1 MTRLTAGLLAATA
14 TLAFT
19 SCATPAQ
26 TQNLKPAAENPIAIA
41 DRAGPKLTAL
51 VRGINDE
58 EAERDLDISNLDIAV
73 YVRGSIA
80 RTTLTATFVNP
91 LKTEDLEG
99 RFVLNMPRGAVI
111 NGYALD
117 INGQMIDGVLETK
130 YNAAEAYQKRVNRRI
145 DPGLAEVDYSDRFET
160 RIYPI
165 PAEGKR
171 TIRLV
176 MVSQFDPASGYALP
190 LTVGG
195 KVGKFTMG
203 VSGDAKVKGV
213 PAGLNVHPYNEASNV
228 ALKGD
233 FRLEATSTAPM
244 LVSQHSGTDAFF
256 EISGALPRGAID
268 RHKPLHILWDRSLSR
283 TDDNLKDE
291 AQLAEDLALKRGLR
305 RATITLFDSGKV
317 ETKDV
322 AADRISETLADARY
336 RGATSY
342 ASLQSLAIAPG
353 ADCLMFSD
361 GRVTIDDRKD
371 FLPACAVTAI
381 TSGPERDDAWLGD
394 LAQRTGGA
402 LHVLTKAN
410 AETVFG
416 LLDKPDAAIL
426 AVTDGTGKAIETAPL
441 ASDRRNFRLVG
452 PVPADAVVLV
462 KVEGETSPRRFNLA
476 TTVSIPF
483 EGPGALWAR
492 HRLGVVAAETN
503 PDDMAALARRYNIA
517 TPQASFIVLETPA
530 DYVEAKINPP
540 LSYPREL
547 RTAYA
552 DLREAADA
560 EASEHR
566 AERLT
571 QVVNLWEAQ
580 KDWWKRDFK
589 GPDPKKDQ
597 GPRPRPGAEATATP
611 PPPSS
616 PAAAPEARSAPADR
630 DNVVVTAN
638 RREETVQ
645 DIAVDVTAITD
656 EVRRELGLDGAD
668 AGSASREGSISVA
681 EWKPDRPYIAKL
693 DKAGEAWE
701 QVIDTELTTSGALPL
716 FWFDIAEWHWQKGRK
731 DEARRAV
738 ESALDLPTRDNQTL
752 AIVAA
757 RLLRYGSHDR
767 AIWLLERLAEREATR
782 PQPKRK
788 LATAL
793 LERAKVDAN
802 TVSAKADMV
811 RAIDLLAKAAT
822 DVYEQESDGIETVAL
837 MEANAALAKLKAM
850 GGSSTALDPRLVAL
864 LDADLRVVV
873 EWNTPRTDL
882 DLWVLEPKGY
892 EVGYSA
898 PLSPWGGK
906 LSGDITDGY
915 GPEEYLIH
923 KALTGEYKIRAKTF
937 ASDPTNPN
945 GPSSLTVRLIRNF
958 GRPGQSE
965 ELMDIEMEARD
976 REKVD
981 LGKITIK

>member
-1 MTRLTAGLLAATA
+1 MTNRLKAGLLCAVA
-14 TLAFT
+14 TLT
-19 SCATPAQ
+19 LVSCATPAQ
-26 TQNLKPAAENPIAIA
+26 VQNLQPASEKPAVIAE
-41 DRAGPKLTAL
+41 RAGPKLTAL

-58 EAERDLDISNLDIAV
+58 EMERELDIAALDISVN
-73 YVRGSIA
+73 VRGGLA
-80 RTTLTATFVNP
+80 ETTLTATFANP
-91 LKTEDLEG
+91 TKTEELEG

-117 INGQMIDGVLETK
+117 INGQMIDGVLETR
-130 YNAAEAYQKRVNRRI
+130 YAAAEAYQKRVNRRV
-145 DPGLAEVDYSDRFET
+145 DPGLVEVDYSDRFET
-160 RIYPI
+160 RIFPI

-176 MVSQFDPASGYALP
+176 MVSQFDPASGYSLP
-190 LTVGG
+190 LTVGSP
-195 KVGKFTMG
+195 VGKFTMK
-203 VSGDAKVKGV
+203 VSGDAKVRAV
-213 PAGLNVHPYNEASNV
+213 PAGLNVHPVNEAGNV

-233 FRLEATSTAPM
+233 LRLESTSTAAM
-244 LVSQHSGTDAFF
+244 LVSQHPGADAFF
-256 EISGALPRGAID
+256 DISGALPRGAID
-268 RHKPLHILWDRSLSR
+268 RHTPLHILWDRSLSR
-283 TDDNLKDE
+283 IDDNLKDE

-305 RATITLFDSGKV
+305 RATLTLFDSGKV
-317 ETKDV
+317 ETKEV
-322 AADRISETLADARY
+322 AADRIAETLDDVRY

-342 ASLQSLAIAPG
+342 ATLQTLAIAPG

-361 GRVTIDDRKD
+361 GRVTIDDRKG
-371 FLPACAVTAI
+371 FLPGCAVTAI

-402 LHVLTKAN
+402 FHVLTKAS

-426 AVTDGTGKAIETAPL
+426 AVTDGQGKAIETAPL
-441 ASDRRNFRLVG
+441 ASDRRNFHIVG
-452 PVPADAVVLV
+452 PVPTDGVVLV
-462 KVEGETSPRRFNLA
+462 KVEGETAPRRFDLR
-476 TTVSIPF
+476 TTVSVPF
-483 EGPGALWAR
+483 AGPGALWAR
-492 HRLGVVAAETN
+492 HRLGVVTAETN
-503 PDDMAALARRYNIA
+503 PEDLAALARRYNIA

-547 RTAYA
+547 RAAYA

-560 EASEHR
+560 DASEHR

-571 QVVNLWEAQ
+571 QVVGLWDAQ
-580 KDWWKRDFK
+580 KAWWSRDFA

-597 GPRPRPGAEATATP
+597 RPRQSAPTSAAP
-611 PPPSS
+611 PPPSPS
-616 PAAAPEARSAPADR
+616 AAPEARAL
-630 DNVVVTAN
+630 AN
-638 RREETVQ
+638 EVDGATVQ
-645 DIAVDVTAITD
+645 DFTNFAPGLSYGAASDDGTRDLVIVT
-656 EVRRELGLDGAD
+656 GAMRTE
-668 AGSASREGSISVA
+668 AEPGPSREGSISVA

-693 DKAGEAWE
+693 DKAGDDWE
-701 QVIDTELTTSGALPL
+701 QVVDAELTTSGALPL
-716 FWFDIAEWHWQKGRK
+716 FWFDLAEWHWRAGRK
-731 DEARRAV
+731 EEARRAV

-782 PQPKRK
+782 PQPKRT
-788 LATAL
+788 LALAL
-793 LERAKVDAN
+793 LERAKVEASPAN
-802 TVSAKADMV
+802 AKADTS
-811 RAIDLLAKAAT
+811 RAIELLAKAAT

-850 GGSSTALDPRLVAL
+850 GGSSNALDPRLVAL

-923 KALTGEYKIRAKTF
+923 KALAGEYQIRAKTF

-945 GPSSLTVRLIRNF
+945 GPSALTVRLIRNF

>member
-1 MTRLTAGLLAATA
+1 MTNRLKAGLLCAVA
-14 TLAFT
+14 TLTLA

-26 TQNLKPAAENPIAIA
+26 MQNLQPASEKPAAIAE
-41 DRAGPKLTAL
+41 RAGPKLTAL
-51 VRGINDE
+51 VRGINDDE
-58 EAERDLDISNLDIAV
+58 MERELDISALDIAV
-73 YVRGSIA
+73 NVRGGLA
-80 RTTLTATFVNP
+80 ETTLTATFANP
-91 LKTEDLEG
+91 TKTEELEG

-117 INGQMIDGVLETK
+117 INGQMIDGVLETR
-130 YNAAEAYQKRVNRRI
+130 YAAAEAYQKRVNRRV
-145 DPGLAEVDYSDRFET
+145 DPGLVEVDYSDRFET
-160 RIYPI
+160 RIFPI

-176 MVSQFDPASGYALP
+176 MVSQFDPASGYSLP
-190 LTVGG
+190 LTVGVP
-195 KVGKFTMG
+195 VGKFTMK

-213 PAGLNVHPYNEASNV
+213 PAGLNVHPINEASNV

-233 FRLEATSTAPM
+233 LRLESTSTAAM
-244 LVSQHSGTDAFF
+244 LVSQHPGADAFF
-256 EISGALPRGAID
+256 DITGALPRGAID
-268 RHKPLHILWDRSLSR
+268 RHTPLHILWDRSLSR
-283 TDDNLKDE
+283 IDDNLKDE

-305 RATITLFDSGKV
+305 RATLTLFDSGKV
-317 ETKDV
+317 ETKEV
-322 AADRISETLADARY
+322 AADRISETLADVRY

-342 ASLQSLAIAPG
+342 ATLQTLAIAPG

-361 GRVTIDDRKD
+361 GRVTIDDRKG
-371 FLPACAVTAI
+371 FLPGCAVTAI

-402 LHVLTKAN
+402 FHVLTKAS

-426 AVTDGTGKAIETAPL
+426 AVTDGQGKAIETAPL
-441 ASDRRNFRLVG
+441 ASDRRNFHIVG
-452 PVPADAVVLV
+452 PVPRDGVVLV
-462 KVEGETSPRRFNLA
+462 KVEGETAPRRFDLR
-476 TTVSIPF
+476 TTVSVPF
-483 EGPGALWAR
+483 AGPGALWAR
-492 HRLGVVAAETN
+492 HRLGVVAAETS
-503 PDDMAALARRYNIA
+503 PDDLAALARRYNIA

-530 DYVEAKINPP
+530 DYIETKINPP

-547 RTAYA
+547 RAAYA
-552 DLREAADA
+552 DLREAANAD
-560 EASEHR
+560 ASEHR

-571 QVVNLWEAQ
+571 QVVDLWEAQ
-580 KDWWKRDFK
+580 KDWWKRDFT
-589 GPDPKKDQ
+589 GPDPKKDKKQ
-597 GPRPRPGAEATATP
+597 RPNETASIAP
-611 PPPSS
+611 PPPS
-616 PAAAPEARSAPADR
+616 PAAAPEARSAPR
-630 DNVVVTAN
+630 N
-638 RREETVQ
+638 EQ
-645 DIAVDVTAITD
+645 DVTNSDSGGSSGVYVDDSGNALALSVARIA
-656 EVRRELGLDGAD
+656 EPIADGA
-668 AGSASREGSISVA
+668 GPSREGSISVA
-681 EWKPDRPYIAKL
+681 EWKPDRPYVAKL
-693 DKAGEAWE
+693 DKAGDAWE
-701 QVIDTELTTSGALPL
+701 QVIDAELTTSGVLPL
-716 FWFDIAEWHWQKGRK
+716 FWFDVAEWHWRAGRK
-731 DEARRAV
+731 EEARRAV

-767 AIWLLERLAEREATR
+767 AIWLFERLAEREATR
-782 PQPKRK
+782 PQPKRT
-788 LATAL
+788 LALAL
-793 LERAKVDAN
+793 LERAKVDASP
-802 TVSAKADMV
+802 VAAKADMV
-811 RAIDLLAKAAT
+811 RAIELLAKAAT

-837 MEANAALAKLKAM
+837 MEANAALARLKAM

-892 EVGYSA
+892 DVGYSA

-923 KALTGEYKIRAKTF
+923 RALTGEYSIRAKTF

-945 GPSSLTVRLIRNF
+945 GPSTLTVRLIRNF